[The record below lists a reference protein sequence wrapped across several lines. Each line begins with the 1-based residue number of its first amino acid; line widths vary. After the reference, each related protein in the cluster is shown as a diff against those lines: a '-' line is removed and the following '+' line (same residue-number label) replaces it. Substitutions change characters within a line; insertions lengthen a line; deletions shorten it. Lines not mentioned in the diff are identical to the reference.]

1 MRNIVLYAF
10 LICAVA
16 ASAVVAGES
25 RPPKAFPLA
34 PGSQQQQAAPPQAAS
49 PAQTPAPPATP
60 ATPAHLGPVIV
71 LNPAHGETDTGARG
85 ENGIFEKDIVLEFA
99 VAARAE
105 LQRQGYRVIM
115 TRTDDSNPSYDDRAA
130 IADAL
135 HDFIF
140 VSFHVSS
147 TGAPG
152 TARTYYY
159 QFWTPFT
166 IPQTSPGAPE
176 AAPTA
181 AAKSAPPASPAPTPA
196 AAPVA
201 AAMHGL
207 IPWDE
212 AQRPETD
219 ASHRLA
225 DILQADLAQ
234 HFPGSPAVSSAAEVR
249 DLRSVTGPAIAVEI
263 SSVAVADPNT
273 LRAMAA
279 PLAAAI
285 ARSIAA
291 FHPASAAGG
300 K

>member
-1 MRNIVLYAF
+1 MRNILLFAVLIGAT
-10 LICAVA
+10 A
-16 ASAVVAGES
+16 ASAVVARES
-25 RPPKAFPLA
+25 RA
-34 PGSQQQQAAPPQAAS
+34 PEKFLPPQAAQQKQQ
-49 PAQTPAPPATP
+49 QTVQPPAPPAAQIPAPPVAAETP
-60 ATPAHLGPVIV
+60 VHSGPVIV
-71 LNPAHGETDTGARG
+71 LNPAHGATDTGARG
-85 ENGIFEKDIVLEFA
+85 ENGIFEKDLVLGFA
-99 VAARAE
+99 LAARAE

-130 IADAL
+130 IADAF

-147 TGAPG
+147 TGTPG

-159 QFWTPFT
+159 QFWNPFT
-166 IPQTSPGAPE
+166 ISQSTPGA
-176 AAPTA
+176 AQVAPTA
-181 AAKSAPPASPAPTPA
+181 TVEASPPPPAATATPA
-196 AAPVA
+196 HV
-201 AAMHGL
+201 L
-207 IPWDE
+207 ISWEE
-212 AQRPETD
+212 AQRPETE

-249 DLRSVTGPAIAVEI
+249 DLRSVTGPAIDVEI

-279 PLAAAI
+279 PLASAI
-285 ARSIAA
+285 ARSIAT
-291 FHPASAAGG
+291 FHPSSAAGG